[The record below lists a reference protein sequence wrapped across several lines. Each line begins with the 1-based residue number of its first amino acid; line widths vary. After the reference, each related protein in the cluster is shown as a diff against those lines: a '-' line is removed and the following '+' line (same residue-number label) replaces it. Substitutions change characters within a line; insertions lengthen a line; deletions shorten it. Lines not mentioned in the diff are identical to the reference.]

1 MCCLRLLLAFFLFQI
16 SVQTENFI
24 LERFTI
30 NRSRSVLF
38 EERHL
43 RWKRNVEENKVA
55 ANTSFLLN
63 SILKDYDKSFRPNF
77 DKNEPTLVFIDIFV
91 RTMGPISEKTDTY
104 AFDCYFRQTWRDKR
118 LRFQSPNRKILS
130 LGMSMLDKIWKPDTY
145 FWNGQGSYL
154 HTLTTP
160 NRLVRL
166 SEDGVVLYSS
176 RLTVKAKCQMDLMRF
191 PLDIQACRLVIGSF
205 AYGINEMIFRWKVVG
220 ENRGVH
226 MDYAA
231 LTELPQFEMTG
242 FKVYNSS
249 PLSRDTNYSTLEVRF
264 FLHRHIGYFIIN
276 FYIPCTLIV
285 LLSWVALWINREA
298 TGDRIGLGITSV
310 LTLTFLSLD
319 SRSDF
324 RVDFPTALD
333 VYILI
338 CFVSLLICIVE
349 FTIVHYFTKFN
360 TGDPEIQRS
369 EKERLR
375 NILRKLPKESMLSV
389 GSRHYNRPN
398 VAQKHMDHSHS
409 PARKTAPERQRKTRG
424 GMHLNGL

>member
-1 MCCLRLLLAFFLFQI
+1 
-16 SVQTENFI
+16 
-24 LERFTI
+24 
-30 NRSRSVLF
+30 
-38 EERHL
+38 
-43 RWKRNVEENKVA
+43 
-55 ANTSFLLN
+55 
-63 SILKDYDKSFRPNF
+63 
-77 DKNEPTLVFIDIFV
+77 
-91 RTMGPISEKTDTY
+91 MGPISEKTDTY